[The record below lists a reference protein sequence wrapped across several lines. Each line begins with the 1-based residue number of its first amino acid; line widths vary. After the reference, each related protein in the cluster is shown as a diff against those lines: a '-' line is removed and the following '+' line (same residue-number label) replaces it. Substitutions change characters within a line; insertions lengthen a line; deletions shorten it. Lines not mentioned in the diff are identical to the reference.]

1 MNEQDVI
8 DFVYQEARLIDEL
21 RLDQWVALFTDDG
34 YYWMPLQRGQTET
47 RLQSSLMYEDKLL
60 LKVRVERLTGKR
72 TFSQQPVS
80 YCHHL
85 LQRPQISH
93 DDPAHDPE
101 NGIYVVRTA
110 FHYIETRQDDQRLY
124 AGWSTHTLVNEADV
138 LRIRLKKVEL
148 VNPDAAFGSIQLFM

>member
-8 DFVYQEARLIDEL
+8 DFVYHEALLIDQL
-21 RLDQWVALFTDDG
+21 RLDEWVELFTDDG
-34 YYWMPLQRGQTET
+34 YYWMPLQRGQTDT
-47 RLQSSLMYEDKLL
+47 RLQASLMYEDKLL
-60 LKVRVERLTGKR
+60 LKVRVERFTGKR

-85 LQRPQISH
+85 LQRPQIRYS
-93 DDPAHDPE
+93 DPAHDPQS
-101 NGIYVVRTA
+101 GVYVVRTA
-110 FHYIETRQDDQRLY
+110 FHYIETRKDDQRLY
-124 AGWSTHTLVNEADV
+124 AGWSTHTLVNDVDV

>member
-1 MNEQDVI
+1 MTEQDLI
-8 DFVYQEARLIDEL
+8 DFVYHEAQLIDEL
-21 RLDQWVALFTDDG
+21 RLEEWVALFSDDG
-34 YYWMPLQRGQTET
+34 YYWMPLQRGQTDT
-47 RLQSSLMYEDKLL
+47 RLQASLMYEDKLL
-60 LKVRVERLTGKR
+60 LKVRAERLTGKR

-85 LQRPQISH
+85 LQRPQIRH
-93 DDPAHDPE
+93 NDQAHDPQK
-101 NGIYVVRTA
+101 GVYVVRTA

-124 AGWSTHTLVNEADV
+124 AGWSTHTLADEADG